1 VQDDKSILDAQSKTQ
16 RLNADILNRAPASAA
31 HTEYLA
37 SPVTGGGIPANRI
50 VQLFLLARM
59 QGKKTSK
66 EWVQFT
72 WQVLQAQG
80 QRLLKDG
87 APLQSPEENI
97 AEIERQ
103 ASEFERLRLPV
114 LVALKIA

>member
-1 VQDDKSILDAQSKTQ
+1 M
-16 RLNADILNRAPASAA
+16 
-31 HTEYLA
+31 
-37 SPVTGGGIPANRI
+37 TGGGILIYRI
-50 VQLFLLARM
+50 VQLFLLARA

-66 EWVQFT
+66 EWVKFT
-72 WQVLQAQG
+72 WQVIQAQG

-87 APLQSPEENI
+87 APLQSPEENL

-114 LVALKIA
+114 LVALKVA